1 MRNFMAASNHVSKL
15 DPNWIELWNLDCR
28 AICPTIH
35 SDSRIALIGMNI
47 LVACD
52 SFKDALPADAVCR
65 AIAAGLRK
73 SHPGAAITEMPLSDG
88 GEGLLDVLGQAL
100 KLGWIDIKACDPL
113 GRPVMARYG
122 LSADG
127 TTAVVEMARA
137 SGLQLLTMDERDP
150 LATSTYGTG
159 QLLADARARGA
170 KRALLAIGGSATND
184 AGIGAAAALGWS
196 FLDTN
201 NQPVTP
207 DGGHLQDIVRL
218 VSAEPPFETMD
229 VLCDVTNPLF
239 GPTGAAW
246 IYGRQKGGSDT
257 VLAELDEGL
266 NHIADVVKAQTG
278 RDVAQMPGAGAAGG
292 LGYGAVAFL
301 GAQLRRGIEVVLDM
315 TGFEAAAAKADL
327 IITGEGHL
335 DGQSAQGKLIQG
347 LCGRAQGKP
356 VIALCGKL
364 SASPEQVKAIGLKIA
379 YSINKEE
386 RPLAEMLANTAI
398 NLEKTAA
405 ELLL

>member
-1 MRNFMAASNHVSKL
+1 
-15 DPNWIELWNLDCR
+15 
-28 AICPTIH
+28 
-35 SDSRIALIGMNI
+35 
-47 LVACD
+47 
-52 SFKDALPADAVCR
+52 
-65 AIAAGLRK
+65 
-73 SHPGAAITEMPLSDG
+73 
-88 GEGLLDVLGQAL
+88 LLDVLGQAL
-100 KLGWIDIKACDPL
+100 GLRWIDIKADDPL
-113 GRPVMARYG
+113 GRTVMARYG

-127 TTAVVEMARA
+127 ATAVVEMARA
-137 SGLQLLTMDERDP
+137 SGLQLLTQDERDP
-150 LATSTYGTG
+150 LATSTFGTG

-170 KRALLAIGGSATND
+170 RRALLAIGGSATND

-196 FLDTN
+196 FLDAN

-207 DGGHLQDIVRL
+207 DGGHMKDIVRL
-218 VSAEPPFETMD
+218 VSAQAPFEKMD

-246 IYGRQKGGSDT
+246 IYGRQKGGSDA
-257 VLAELDEGL
+257 VLAQLDEGL
-266 NHIADVVKAQTG
+266 SHVAELVKAQTG
-278 RDVAQMPGAGAAGG
+278 RDVADMPGAGAAGG

-301 GAQLRRGIEVVLDM
+301 GAELRRGIEVVLDM
-315 TGFEAAAAKADL
+315 TGFDAAAKMADV
-327 IITGEGHL
+327 IITGEGHV

-347 LCGRAQGKP
+347 LCGHSNGKP

-364 SASPEQVKAIGLKIA
+364 SASPEQIKAIGLKAA

-405 ELLL
+405 SLPL

>member
-1 MRNFMAASNHVSKL
+1 MRNFILASNHVS
-15 DPNWIELWNLDCR
+15 
-28 AICPTIH
+28 
-35 SDSRIALIGMNI
+35 SGMNI

-65 AIAAGLRK
+65 AIAAGLRQ
-73 SHPGAAITEMPLSDG
+73 SHPDAAITEMPLSDG

-100 KLGWIDIKACDPL
+100 GLRWIDIKADDPL
-113 GRPVMARYG
+113 GRDVMARYG

-127 TTAVVEMARA
+127 ETAVVEMARA
-137 SGLQLLTMDERDP
+137 SGLQLLTQDERDP
-150 LATSTYGTG
+150 LATSTFGTG

-170 KRALLAIGGSATND
+170 RRALLAIGGSATND

-196 FLDTN
+196 FLDAN

-207 DGGHLQDIVRL
+207 DGGHMKDIVRL
-218 VSAEPPFETMD
+218 VSAQAPFEKMD

-246 IYGRQKGGSDT
+246 IYGRQKGGSDA
-257 VLAELDEGL
+257 VLAQLDEGL
-266 NHIADVVKAQTG
+266 SHVAELVKAQTG
-278 RDVAQMPGAGAAGG
+278 RDVADMPGAGAAGG

-301 GAQLRRGIEVVLDM
+301 GAELRRGIEVVLDM
-315 TGFEAAAAKADL
+315 TGFDAAAKAADV
-327 IITGEGHL
+327 IITGEGHV

-347 LCGRAQGKP
+347 LCGHSNGKP

-364 SASPEQVKAIGLKIA
+364 SASPEQIKAIGLKAA

-405 ELLL
+405 TLPL

>member
-1 MRNFMAASNHVSKL
+1 
-15 DPNWIELWNLDCR
+15 
-28 AICPTIH
+28 
-35 SDSRIALIGMNI
+35 MNI

-73 SHPGAAITEMPLSDG
+73 SHPQAAITEMPLSDG

-100 KLGWIDIKACDPL
+100 NLNWIEIKACDPL
-113 GRPVMARYG
+113 GRPIMARYG

-127 TTAVVEMARA
+127 VTAVVEMARA
-137 SGLQLLTMDERDP
+137 SGLQLLTEDERDP
-150 LATSTYGTG
+150 RLTSTTGTG
-159 QLLADARARGA
+159 QLLAHARARGA
-170 KRALLAIGGSATND
+170 RRALLAIGGSATND

-196 FLDTN
+196 FLDAN

-218 VSAEPPFETMD
+218 VAADPPFEKMD

-239 GPTGAAW
+239 GPAGAAW
-246 IYGRQKGGSDT
+246 IYGRQKGGSDE
-257 VLAELDEGL
+257 VLAKLDEGL
-266 NHIADVVKAQTG
+266 KHIAEVVKAQTG

-315 TGFEAAAAKADL
+315 TGFAAAAAKADL

-347 LCGRAQGKP
+347 LCGRSRGKP

-364 SASPEQVKAIGLKIA
+364 SASREQVKAIGLKAA

-386 RPLAEMLANTAI
+386 RPLAQMLADTAV

-405 ELLL
+405 ELPL

>member
-1 MRNFMAASNHVSKL
+1 
-15 DPNWIELWNLDCR
+15 
-28 AICPTIH
+28 
-35 SDSRIALIGMNI
+35 MNI

-73 SHPGAAITEMPLSDG
+73 NRPGVTVTEMPLSDG
-88 GEGLLDVLGQAL
+88 GEGLLDVLGAAL
-100 KLGWIDIKACDPL
+100 KLNWIDMEAADPL
-113 GRPVMARYG
+113 GRTVMARYG

-150 LATSTYGTG
+150 RKTSTYGTG
-159 QLLADARARGA
+159 QLLADARRRGA
-170 KRALLAIGGSATND
+170 TRALLAIGGSATND
-184 AGIGAAAALGWS
+184 AGIGAAAALGWK
-196 FLDTN
+196 FLDAHG
-201 NQPVTP
+201 QPVPP
-207 DGGHLQDIVRL
+207 DGGHMQDIAWLVR
-218 VSAEPPFETMD
+218 AEAPFEKMD

-246 IYGRQKGGSDT
+246 VYGRQKGGSDE
-257 VLAELDEGL
+257 VLTQLDAGL
-266 NHIADVVKAQTG
+266 KHVADLVKAQTG
-278 RDVAQMPGAGAAGG
+278 RDVAAMPGAGAAGG

-327 IITGEGHL
+327 IITGEGNL

-356 VIALCGKL
+356 VIAFCGKL
-364 SASPEQVKAIGLKIA
+364 SASPEQVKAIGLKAA

-405 ELLL
+405 ELQL

>member
-1 MRNFMAASNHVSKL
+1 MRNFIPPSNHVS
-15 DPNWIELWNLDCR
+15 
-28 AICPTIH
+28 
-35 SDSRIALIGMNI
+35 SGMNI

-52 SFKDALPADAVCR
+52 SFKDALPADAACR
-65 AIAAGLRK
+65 AIAAGLKK
-73 SHPGAAITEMPLSDG
+73 SHPDAAVTQMPLSDG

-100 KLGWIDIKACDPL
+100 GLKWIEMQVQGPL
-113 GRPVMARYG
+113 GRPVAGRYG

-127 TTAVVEMARA
+127 ATAVVEMAQV
-137 SGLQLLTMDERDP
+137 SGLQLLALEERDP
-150 LATSTYGTG
+150 RLTSTFGTG

-170 KRALLAIGGSATND
+170 RHALLAIGGSATND
-184 AGIGAAAALGWS
+184 AGIGAAAALGWG
-196 FLDTN
+196 FLDAN
-201 NQPVTP
+201 GKSVPP
-207 DGGHLQDIVRL
+207 DGGHLKDIAGL
-218 VSAEPPFETMD
+218 VPAPAPFAKME

-239 GPTGAAW
+239 GRTGAAW

-266 NHIADVVKAQTG
+266 KHIADVVKAQLG
-278 RDVAQMPGAGAAGG
+278 CDVADRPGAGAAGG

-301 GAQLRRGIEVVLDM
+301 GAELRRGIEIVLDM
-315 TGFEAAAAKADL
+315 TGFDAAARAADL

-347 LCGRAQGKP
+347 LCGRAQGTP

-364 SASPEQVKAIGLKIA
+364 SATPEQIATIGLKAA

-386 RPLAEMLANTAI
+386 RPLAEMLANTAV
-398 NLEKTAA
+398 NLKKAA
-405 ELLL
+405 AALSL

>member
-1 MRNFMAASNHVSKL
+1 
-15 DPNWIELWNLDCR
+15 
-28 AICPTIH
+28 
-35 SDSRIALIGMNI
+35 MNI

-73 SHPGAAITEMPLSDG
+73 GHPEAAITEMPLSDG

-100 KLGWIDIKACDPL
+100 MLGGIDIKACDPL
-113 GRPVMARYG
+113 GRMVMARYG
-122 LSADG
+122 MSADG
-127 TTAVVEMARA
+127 VTAVVEMARA
-137 SGLQLLTMDERDP
+137 SGLQLLTQDERDP
-150 LATSTYGTG
+150 RLTSTYGTG

-170 KRALLAIGGSATND
+170 RRALLAIGGSATND
-184 AGIGAAAALGWS
+184 AGVGAAAALGWS
-196 FLDTN
+196 FLDAN

-246 IYGRQKGGSDT
+246 IYGRQKGGSDA

-266 NHIADVVKAQTG
+266 KHIADVVTAQTG

-292 LGYGAVAFL
+292 LGYGAVTFL
-301 GAQLRRGIEVVLDM
+301 GAQLRRGIEVVLDI

-364 SASPEQVKAIGLKIA
+364 SASAEQVKAIGLKAA

-386 RPLAEMLANTAI
+386 RPLAQMLANTAV

-405 ELLL
+405 ELPL